1 MKVIVIGGGPAG
13 MIAAMA
19 SAQNG
24 NDVTILEKMEM
35 LGKKL
40 LITGK
45 GRCNITSSLP
55 IDEFIKNIP
64 GNGMFMYSSFN
75 NFTNEDIIKLLK
87 QEGVETKVERGNRVF
102 PVSDKSQDVQK
113 ALIRI
118 LKKLN
123 VNIITNARV
132 KKILVNDVAD
142 CIKDERQESKNCEK
156 VNIEN
161 EIKQNHNLK
170 YENKKEFANKN
181 NSEMKMLVKGVI
193 ANINGKDTKI
203 AADKVILATGGMS
216 YPGTGST
223 GDGYKLAK
231 ELGHTVTKIRASLV
245 PLTVHSGRDLKI
257 CKSMQGLSLKNVN
270 IKIKDTSKS
279 KVIYEDFGEML
290 FTHFGVSGPT
300 ILSGSA
306 HLLRYK
312 NVDELLKDR
321 KIVLSID
328 LKPALSEE
336 KLDDRILR
344 DFNEEKNKDF
354 KNSLDK
360 LLPKKMID
368 VIIELSEISPNKKVN
383 EITKKERLELVHLLK
398 NLEIS
403 ISGFRPIEEA
413 IITSGGI
420 NIKEIN
426 PKTMESKIVKGLYF
440 AGEIIDVDAYT
451 GGVNLQSAY
460 STGYTAGKE

>member
-1 MKVIVIGGGPAG
+1 MKVVVIGGGPAG
-13 MIAAMA
+13 MIAAIA

-24 NDVTILEKMEM
+24 NNVTILEKMDM

-113 ALIRI
+113 AFLRI

-132 KKILVNDVAD
+132 KKILVNDFANN
-142 CIKDERQESKNCEK
+142 IKDRRESKNCEK
-156 VNIEN
+156 ISNEN
-161 EIKQNHNLK
+161 EIKQSHNLK

-426 PKTMESKIVKGLYF
+426 PKTMESKIVNGLYF

-451 GGVNLQSAY
+451 GGFNLQIAY